1 MVFMKKFYL
10 AALFAL
16 IPIGILV
23 SIFLIPEALAQNANS
38 QDFTPSRYV
47 VVAADVN
54 VLSPQMGS
62 SGKLQS
68 VMLKLDT
75 VTGRAWILQI
85 HVMGG
90 NEPKVRQSSW
100 HEVGIYRKANY

>member
-1 MVFMKKFYL
+1 MKKYYL
-10 AALFAL
+10 AAIFTVILIAVLLSAL
-16 IPIGILV
+16 L
-23 SIFLIPEALAQNANS
+23 LPEAVAQNANS
-38 QDFTPSRYV
+38 QDFSPSRYV

-75 VTGRAWILQI
+75 ITGRAWILQI

-90 NEPKVRQSSW
+90 NEPKVRNSSW
-100 HEVGIYRKANY
+100 HEVGFHRKANY

>member
-1 MVFMKKFYL
+1 MKKYYVIGAF
-10 AALFAL
+10 AAAAAIFLLMLVL
-16 IPIGILV
+16 IPSLT
-23 SIFLIPEALAQNANS
+23 AQNANS

-54 VLSPQMGS
+54 VLSPQIGN
-62 SGKLQS
+62 SGKIQS

-75 VTGRAWILQI
+75 VTGRSWILQV

-90 NEPKVRQSSW
+90 NDPKVRYSSW
-100 HEVGIYRKANY
+100 HEVGFMRKSTN

>member
-1 MVFMKKFYL
+1 MKKFYL
-10 AALFAL
+10 IAMFTGISIIVLLSIIL
-16 IPIGILV
+16 IPKAV
-23 SIFLIPEALAQNANS
+23 AQNANS
-38 QDFTPSRYV
+38 QDFSPSRYV

-75 VTGRAWILQI
+75 ITGRAWILQI
-85 HVMGG
+85 HVIGG
-90 NEPKVRQSSW
+90 NEPKIRQSSW
-100 HEVGIYRKANY
+100 HEVGFYRKANY